1 MSFILFVLPYV
12 MMGVIAVFIV
22 IFLIFASLDDRNSK
36 LIIPT
41 QQEQNEIDERYMIE
55 RRAKQIKQQRL
66 DNQRDAIR
74 ELKARGY

>member
-1 MSFILFVLPYV
+1 